1 MLGGADSPF
10 RLNEQALN
18 LLQQLGVAQKWRKK
32 LTNLLPYDQDCTESR
47 LDEWLDQHLPNLG
60 RKPRKHIKDALAIA
74 AYHTQTAYPVVELLV
89 CDDAPQCALVDD

>member
-1 MLGGADSPF
+1 M
-10 RLNEQALN
+10 NERALN

-32 LTNLLPYDQDCTESR
+32 LTNLLPYDQDCTESQ

-89 CDDAPQCALVDD
+89 CDDAPQCALVDG